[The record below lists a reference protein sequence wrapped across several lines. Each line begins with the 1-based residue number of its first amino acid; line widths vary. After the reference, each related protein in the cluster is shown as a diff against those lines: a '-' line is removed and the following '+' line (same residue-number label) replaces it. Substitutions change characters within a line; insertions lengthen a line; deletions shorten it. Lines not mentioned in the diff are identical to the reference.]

1 LLWFLKEVE
10 DWNNLSIVTKNLDHV
25 KAKQLYLQLKHE
37 AVNLGKIF
45 EKLER
50 VIFQKVNNFIEQKE
64 EWSEIESK
72 SKGAVNF
79 FFTETRIKF
88 LIL

>member
-1 LLWFLKEVE
+1 LSWLLKEVE
-10 DWNNLSIVTKNLDHV
+10 DWNNLSIVTKSLDHL
-25 KAKQLYLQLKHE
+25 KTKQLYLQLKPE
-37 AVNLGKIF
+37 IVNLGKIF

-72 SKGAVNF
+72 TKGAVNF
-79 FFTETRIKF
+79 FLPQSEIRF
-88 LIL
+88 

>member
-1 LLWFLKEVE
+1 LSWLLKEVE
-10 DWNNLSIVTKNLDHV
+10 DWNNLSIVTKSLDHL
-25 KAKQLYLQLKHE
+25 KTKQLYLQLKPE
-37 AVNLGKIF
+37 IVNLGKIF

-72 SKGAVNF
+72 TKGAVNF
-79 FFTETRIKF
+79 FLPKSEIRF
-88 LIL
+88 